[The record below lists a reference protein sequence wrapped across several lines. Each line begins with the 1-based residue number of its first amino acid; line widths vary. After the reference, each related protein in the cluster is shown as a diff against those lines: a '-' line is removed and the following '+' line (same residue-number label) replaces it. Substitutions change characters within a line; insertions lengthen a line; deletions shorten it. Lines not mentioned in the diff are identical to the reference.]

1 MGACLPFLAQIF
13 RKRLLEILN
22 MISAV
27 GSRTTSLLRLR
38 SRSATSTGGSGLG
51 ASGSKGA
58 RQEQYEMFDEED
70 RFPAASKISGVTAK
84 VDSVRALV

>member
-1 MGACLPFLAQIF
+1 MGACLPFLAQIL

-58 RQEQYEMFDEED
+58 SQEQYEMFDED

-84 VDSVRALV
+84 ADSVRALV